1 MRPAAGARAA
11 WMLAAALAPA
21 LVHAADEPP
30 PNAVRIECKGGAD
43 KYGDIVLAF
52 LEDGAEV
59 SRIPVPI
66 PEGTPEN
73 AIADRVRK
81 EVRRALSRGDYQVEV
96 DDGEVVVVTAR
107 DAAKSFEIRVATNGV
122 EGTEI
127 VARRAER

>member
-1 MRPAAGARAA
+1 MRPVAGARAA
-11 WMLAAALAPA
+11 WTLAAALAPA

-30 PNAVRIECKGGAD
+30 PNAVRIECKGSAE

-52 LEDGAEV
+52 LENGAEV

-73 AIADRVRK
+73 AIADRMRK
-81 EVRRALSRGDYQVEV
+81 EVRRALPRGEYEVEV

-107 DAAKSFEIRVATNGV
+107 DPAKVFEIRVASNPV
-122 EGTEI
+122 EGTE
-127 VARRAER
+127 VTAGRE